1 MTRRA
6 VETDVCIVG
15 SGISA
20 AMVAERLARTTS
32 AKILVVEAG
41 DDTVPLAQRAAARE
55 RFLRYNENPWGRDHL
70 EGYDVEGPLQSRS
83 MQVGGLAMHWGAVTP
98 RFSPEDFKQQS
109 LYGVGTDWPITY
121 EDLDPF
127 YQEAEELMG
136 VAGEQGPEDLDPRG
150 KPFPLPAIPLTYN
163 LELLKK
169 WASSAGI
176 AMWSQPSAK
185 NSIAYRGRPQCCRND
200 TCSPICPIGAKYSP
214 DFTWSALRK
223 SNRITLTTRT
233 LVRKLVLSPDGKSV
247 SHAIAAN
254 QDRPDEPVELRAKLF
269 VVAAGYTWSS
279 HLLLLSAQ
287 DKAPNGVANG
297 SGVVGKYLAGHRN
310 VQTIVELPL
319 KLYPGMNEQH
329 SLVTK
334 QFMRLKG
341 GSEYMRHDLRIWESS
356 QGRSARLVDDGGA
369 LMLGDAILEDWRRRT
384 KTGTARVRA
393 YYDVIPD
400 RASELTLDAARKNA
414 YGDPLPKLAFRDAPE
429 SASLR
434 ARTEESIKALFSDM
448 ARAGNGRLLRTPTV
462 DNFQDHPS
470 GGCRMGSDA
479 SSSVVDSWGRTHDH
493 ENLFVVGAPT
503 CVSGSCANAT
513 LTFCALALRSAREME
528 KGLPQASPTR
538 SRGLE

>member
-20 AMVAERLARTTS
+20 AMVAERLARTTT

-41 DDTVPLAQRAAARE
+41 DDTVPLAQRPAARE

-83 MQVGGLAMHWGAVTP
+83 MQVGGLAMHWGGVTP

-109 LYGVGTDWPITY
+109 LYGVGTDWPIAY

-136 VAGEQGPEDLDPRG
+136 IAGEQGPEDLDPRG

-185 NSIAYRGRPQCCRND
+185 NSIPYRGRPQCCRND

-214 DFTWSALRK
+214 DFTWTALRRA
-223 SNRITLTTRT
+223 NRITLTTRT
-233 LVRKLVLSPDGKSV
+233 LVRKLVLSPDDKTV
-247 SHAIAAN
+247 SHAVAVN
-254 QDRPDEPVELRAKLF
+254 RDRPNEPVELHAKLF

-287 DKAPNGVANG
+287 DKAPNGVANS
-297 SGVVGKYLAGHRN
+297 SGLVGKYLSGHRN
-310 VQTIVELPL
+310 VQAIVELPL

-334 QFMRLKG
+334 QFMRLKS
-341 GSEYMRHDLRIWESS
+341 GSEYIRHDLRIWESAN
-356 QGRSARLVDDGGA
+356 GRAPRLTDDNGA
-369 LMLGDAILEDWRRRT
+369 LMLGDAILDDWRRRT

-400 RASELTLDAARKNA
+400 RASELTLDPARKNEF
-414 YGDPLPKLAFRDAPE
+414 GDALPKLAFRDAPE
-429 SASLR
+429 SVSMR
-434 ARTEESIKALFSDM
+434 ARTEESIRTLFADM
-448 ARAGNGRLLRTPTV
+448 ARAGNGRLLRSPTV

-470 GGCRMGSDA
+470 GGCRMGNDA
-479 SSSVVDSWGRTHDH
+479 SSSVVNSWGRTHDH

-528 KGLPQASPTR
+528 RGLPQPSSAKS
-538 SRGLE
+538 GE

>member
-1 MTRRA
+1 MSRRA
-6 VETDVCIVG
+6 IETDVCVVG

-41 DDTVPLAQRAAARE
+41 DETVPLAQRAAARE
-55 RFLRYNENPWGRDHL
+55 RFLRYNENPWGADHL
-70 EGYDVEGPLQSRS
+70 EGYEVEGPLQSRS

-98 RFSPEDFKQQS
+98 RFSPEDFRQHS
-109 LYGVGTDWPITY
+109 LYGVGTDWPISY
-121 EDLDPF
+121 DELDPF

-136 VAGEQGPEDLDPRG
+136 VAGEQGPADLDPRG

-163 LELLKK
+163 LDLLKK

-176 AMWSQPSAK
+176 AMWSQPAAK
-185 NSIAYRGRPQCCRND
+185 NSIPYRGRPQCCRND

-214 DFTWSALRK
+214 DFTWNALRK
-223 SNRITLTTRT
+223 TNRITLTTRT
-233 LVRKLVLSPDGKSV
+233 LVRKLVLSSDGKTV
-247 SHAIAAN
+247 SHAIAVN
-254 QDRPDEPVELRAKLF
+254 RDRPNEPVELHAKQF

-287 DKAPNGVANG
+287 DTAPNGVANS
-297 SGVVGKYLAGHRN
+297 SGLVGKYLAGHRN
-310 VQTIVELPL
+310 VQTTVELPL

-341 GSEYMRHDLRIWESS
+341 GSEYIRHDLRIWESS
-356 QGRSARLVDDGGA
+356 NGRTARLVDDSGA
-369 LMLGDAILEDWRRRT
+369 LMLGDAILDDWRRRT

-400 RASELTLDAARKNA
+400 RASELTLDPTRKNA

-429 SASLR
+429 SVAMR
-434 ARTEESIKALFSDM
+434 GRTEDSIRGLFADM
-448 ARAGNGRLLRTPTV
+448 ARAGNGRLLRAPTV

-470 GGCRMGSDA
+470 GGCRMGNDA

-528 KGLPQASPTR
+528 KTLPRATTTR
-538 SRGLE
+538 PGRAE